1 MWSIKPVSNYQILI
15 EEDAKF
21 DIAEGYD
28 WYLKISQKVS
38 VSFLNQIKQTINYL
52 EENPFLFQIVYKDYR
67 QVPVKKYPF
76 VIIYKIETQIV
87 KIYRVFP
94 TNMDPSGRFKILR
107 K

>member
-1 MWSIKPVSNYQILI
+1 MSNYRISI

-28 WYLKISQKVS
+28 WYSKISPKICD
-38 VSFLNQIKQTINYL
+38 SFLVQIKRTIGYL
-52 EENPFLFQIVYKDYR
+52 EENPFLFQLVYKDYR
-67 QVPVKKYPF
+67 QVPIKKFPF
-76 VIIYKIETQIV
+76 VILYKTDAYTV

-94 TNMDPSGRFKILR
+94 TNMDPSGKFKILR

>member
-1 MWSIKPVSNYQILI
+1 MGNYRISI

-28 WYLKISQKVS
+28 WYSKISEKIS
-38 VSFLNQIKQTINYL
+38 ASFLSEIKKTLDYL
-52 EENPFLFQIVYKDYR
+52 AENPFLFNFVYKDFR
-67 QVPVKKYPF
+67 QVPVKKFPF
-76 VIIYKIETQIV
+76 VILYKIHPDSV

-94 TNMDPSGRFKILR
+94 TNMNPSGKFTILR